1 MLQLLQIHG
10 SQSVHQLPGLSLVWV
25 EEAETEEE
33 EQEEVS
39 GYWDEYWN
47 TNKPTTRYYYEGQ
60 MGIEEDYTR
69 EIEESMETDVTRYGL
84 GARGIDFLE
93 VDAYDSSPLA
103 KSPLY
108 DEHGNMIA
116 TLTKGSGG
124 TYQVSARRYTDPW
137 GVTRVG
143 ASTGSPDQRYFA
155 NLATLHF
162 SVPPLALPPTPR
174 GKLHGSRCRRSG
186 VSAGHAPKT
195 PQTVTKLST
204 ALHNNKS
211 RTTRAG
217 FEHQTWSRRQDS
229 NPRPAVYKTAA
240 LPLSY
245 AGWSPRH
252 YVIPS

>member
-162 SVPPLALPPTPR
+162 SVPPLALPPTHGETPR
-174 GKLHGSRCRRSG
+174 LAMPPIGRQCRTC
-186 VSAGHAPKT
+186 PKN
-195 PQTVTKLST
+195 PPDGDQTVHRPPQQQIPHVLCRF
-204 ALHNNKS
+204 LVRNLVG
-211 RTTRAG
+211 RVGLEPTTR
-217 FEHQTWSRRQDS
+217 
-229 NPRPAVYKTAA
+229 
-240 LPLSY
+240 
-245 AGWSPRH
+245 
-252 YVIPS
+252 